1 VDYSGIFANA
11 EGTERA
17 EFCFVQRVQSKEC
30 KVWSVREI
38 LLRLFSLENGIE
50 SVASGWKSLTPLEK
64 SPIPIGKM
72 LFASI
77 DIGSNAARLL
87 LANVFDS
94 TQELSTASHVAFV
107 RVPLRLG
114 EDVFH
119 DGMISGQRIANLIK
133 TLTAYKLLI
142 DVYAPVDFDI
152 CATAAMREASNR
164 EEILERVRRE
174 TGLTIRVIDGQE
186 EATIIRESN
195 NLFSRFCDETLMY
208 IDVGGGSTEISILH
222 DNNFVTSRSFN
233 VGTIR
238 MLQENGCRS
247 QCSLI
252 AEDAGRNAPS
262 EHWNEMLRWVE
273 ESTKPFKNREQSC
286 CDPQPGIACVGSGG
300 NINKLVKLFG
310 DKTTGRITL
319 KELNE
324 GYNKLNK
331 LSVKERMEKFRM
343 RPDRADVIVPAAKIF
358 SHIMQAAGIDS
369 VLAPKLGLVDGLIY
383 ELSQKHLAANPIGTA
398 QMK

>member
-1 VDYSGIFANA
+1 
-11 EGTERA
+11 
-17 EFCFVQRVQSKEC
+17 
-30 KVWSVREI
+30 
-38 LLRLFSLENGIE
+38 
-50 SVASGWKSLTPLEK
+50 
-64 SPIPIGKM
+64 M

-94 TQELSTASHVAFV
+94 TQEPSTASHVAFI

-119 DGMISGQRIANLIK
+119 DGMISEPRVANLMK
-133 TLTAYKLLI
+133 TLKAYKLLM
-142 DVYAPVDFDI
+142 DVYEPIDFDI

-164 EEILERVRRE
+164 DDIIQRMKKE
-174 TGLTIRVIDGQE
+174 TGLTIHVIDGME

-195 NLFSRFCDETLMY
+195 NLFSKFRDETLMY
-208 IDVGGGSTEISILH
+208 VDVGGGSTEISILH

-238 MLQENGCRS
+238 MLQEK
-247 QCSLI
+247 I
-252 AEDAGRNAPS
+252 ED

-273 ESTKPFKNREQSC
+273 ESTKPFSN
-286 CDPQPGIACVGSGG
+286 IACIGSGG
-300 NINKLVKLFG
+300 NINKLVKLYG
-310 DKTTGRITL
+310 NKATSRITL

-324 GYNKLNK
+324 GYHK
-331 LSVKERMEKFRM
+331 LSRMSVRERMEKLQM

-358 SHIMQAAGIDS
+358 SCIMSAAGIES

-383 ELSQKHLAANPIGTA
+383 ELSQKHHAATHPDGI
-398 QMK
+398 QKE

>member
-1 VDYSGIFANA
+1 
-11 EGTERA
+11 
-17 EFCFVQRVQSKEC
+17 
-30 KVWSVREI
+30 
-38 LLRLFSLENGIE
+38 
-50 SVASGWKSLTPLEK
+50 
-64 SPIPIGKM
+64 M

-94 TQELSTASHVAFV
+94 TQEPSTASHVTFV

-119 DGMISGQRIANLIK
+119 DGMISEPRIANLVK
-133 TLTAYKLLI
+133 TLKAYKLLI
-142 DVYAPVDFDI
+142 DVYEPMDFDI

-164 EEILERVRRE
+164 EDIIKRVCKE

-195 NLFSRFCDETLMY
+195 NLVGSNAQLATTGVQDAGLNSQLALLPTLMY

-238 MLQENGCRS
+238 MLQEK
-247 QCSLI
+247 
-252 AEDAGRNAPS
+252 NADELT
-262 EHWNEMLRWVE
+262 EHWNGMLRWVE
-273 ESTKPFKNREQSC
+273 ESTMPFQK
-286 CDPQPGIACVGSGG
+286 IACVGSGG
-300 NINKLVKLFG
+300 NINKLVKLYG
-310 DKTTGRITL
+310 NKTTSRITL
-319 KELNE
+319 KELND

-331 LSVKERMEKFRM
+331 LSVRERMEKFKM

-358 SHIMQAAGIDS
+358 SHIMQAANIDS

-383 ELSQKHLAANPIGTA
+383 ELSQKHLASNHIGAT
-398 QMK
+398 QNRLKS

>member
-1 VDYSGIFANA
+1 
-11 EGTERA
+11 
-17 EFCFVQRVQSKEC
+17 
-30 KVWSVREI
+30 
-38 LLRLFSLENGIE
+38 
-50 SVASGWKSLTPLEK
+50 
-64 SPIPIGKM
+64 
-72 LFASI
+72 
-77 DIGSNAARLL
+77 
-87 LANVFDS
+87 
-94 TQELSTASHVAFV
+94 
-107 RVPLRLG
+107 LG

-142 DVYAPVDFDI
+142 EVYAPVDFDI

-164 EEILERVRRE
+164 EEILEQVRNE

-195 NLFSRFCDETLMY
+195 NLFSKFRDETLMY

-222 DNNFVTSRSFN
+222 NNNFVTSRSFN

-238 MLQENGCRS
+238 MLQAKIET
-247 QCSLI
+247 
-252 AEDAGRNAPS
+252 EHS

-273 ESTKPFKNREQSC
+273 ESTRPFKNREQSC

-300 NINKLVKLFG
+300 NINKLVKLYG
-310 DKTTGRITL
+310 DKTTSRITR
-319 KELNE
+319 KELND

-331 LSVKERMEKFRM
+331 LSVRERMEKFQM

-358 SHIMQAAGIDS
+358 FHALQAANVNS

-383 ELSQKHLAANPIGTA
+383 ELSQKHLATITVGME
-398 QMK
+398 QRHDGMSG

>member
-1 VDYSGIFANA
+1 
-11 EGTERA
+11 
-17 EFCFVQRVQSKEC
+17 
-30 KVWSVREI
+30 
-38 LLRLFSLENGIE
+38 
-50 SVASGWKSLTPLEK
+50 
-64 SPIPIGKM
+64 M

-119 DGMISGQRIANLIK
+119 DGMISEQRITNLIK

-142 DVYAPVDFDI
+142 DVYAPVDFAI

-164 EEILERVRRE
+164 EEILKQVKKE

-195 NLFSRFCDETLMY
+195 NLFSKFHDETLMY
-208 IDVGGGSTEISILH
+208 VDVGGGSTEISILH

-233 VGTIR
+233 VGTLR
-238 MLQENGCRS
+238 MLQEKIGKE
-247 QCSLI
+247 QK
-252 AEDAGRNAPS
+252 EQ
-262 EHWNEMLRWVE
+262 WNEMLRWVE
-273 ESTKPFKNREQSC
+273 ESTMPFDN
-286 CDPQPGIACVGSGG
+286 IACVGSGG
-300 NINKLVKLFG
+300 NINKLVKLYG
-310 DKTTGRITL
+310 DKTASRITL
-319 KELNE
+319 KELNA
-324 GYNKLNK
+324 GYRKLNK
-331 LSVKERMEKFRM
+331 MSVEERMEKLQM

-358 SHIMQAAGIDS
+358 SCIMLAANIDS

-383 ELSQKHLAANPIGTA
+383 ELSQKHHAASSAGVT
-398 QMK
+398 QKS

>member
-1 VDYSGIFANA
+1 
-11 EGTERA
+11 
-17 EFCFVQRVQSKEC
+17 
-30 KVWSVREI
+30 
-38 LLRLFSLENGIE
+38 
-50 SVASGWKSLTPLEK
+50 
-64 SPIPIGKM
+64 M

-94 TQELSTASHVAFV
+94 TQEPSTASHVTFV

-119 DGMISGQRIANLIK
+119 DGMISEPRIANLVK
-133 TLTAYKLLI
+133 TLKAYKLLI
-142 DVYAPVDFDI
+142 DVYEPMDFDI

-164 EEILERVRRE
+164 EEILERVRKE

-195 NLFSRFCDETLMY
+195 NLVGSNATYNSSKFHDETLMY

-238 MLQENGCRS
+238 MLQEK
-247 QCSLI
+247 
-252 AEDAGRNAPS
+252 NADELT
-262 EHWNEMLRWVE
+262 EHWNGMLRWVE
-273 ESTKPFKNREQSC
+273 ESTMPFQK
-286 CDPQPGIACVGSGG
+286 IACVGSGG
-300 NINKLVKLFG
+300 NINKLLKLYG
-310 DKTTGRITL
+310 NKTTSRVTL
-319 KELNE
+319 KELND

-331 LSVKERMEKFRM
+331 LSVRERMEKFKM

-358 SHIMQAAGIDS
+358 SHIMQAANIDS

-383 ELSQKHLAANPIGTA
+383 ELSQKHLASNHIGAT
-398 QMK
+398 QNRLKS